1 MDEPTRDGGDPPER
15 PAAVRPARSP
25 RSRAAD
31 GSESAP
37 GEAPSPASSPGPEP
51 APEPEPVRDYV
62 ELETVGRDVTGPSV
76 HGVAARPQRAHFLSV
91 VSLRVVANVF
101 AVLLAALLV
110 TSILATIWRSIRL
123 DGPTGGLGMS
133 HYVAVLSDQT
143 MRAALLRSGL
153 WAAVAVGVALLGL
166 IVAALGRFVGDASR
180 LLTLP
185 LLIPLAAS
193 MLVTGAAFRLLVDPD
208 PDRGMISA
216 VAVAGY
222 EALADPAPAG
232 GARPDETAPEESRLY
247 DQGDLVTTFNYRAGC
262 HVDLRVVTPR
272 EAPEP
277 RPGSPESSDE
287 TSDRDPVS
295 CVDPDSQPPNRIT
308 GTLHDQSGALPG
320 VTVRA
325 DAFGIDPVET
335 VTDDRGRFAVELGP
349 AGATES
355 VDHRLIIP
363 ERSTTP
369 PWPGPQPYRA
379 EVIWIPL
386 VLAFTWAWLGFAV
399 SLFRTRLNVIPP
411 DLVRVAK
418 AEGLRPLHRLTR
430 VIVPLLRP
438 VITVVLLT
446 LMVAAVRLFDLML
459 VMVPG
464 PLQADVEVGALLWW
478 RSPEAT
484 PGERAAMA
492 TLLFGMVAVVA
503 LGAVW
508 GVRQAR
514 GVTSVILPVPAP
526 AERVPLIG
534 PPMRQR
540 TLLRRSIAVLLG
552 LLGLIWLSPLI
563 VLVGTSLRSPADAA
577 LTGFWNGGIDGLGL
591 ASFRAALDNGLIGA
605 LGASLFM
612 AGTTALLVAVIAGS
626 VGHAL
631 AWSVAGPR
639 LVSAVVIVLALLAVA
654 PVQLYAAPMAE
665 WFAATNLTGTSLNLA
680 LILAHT
686 AAGLP
691 FAILLMRGAFLTTS
705 SPLDQTLTGEIDRQ
719 AEGLGLI
726 RRHWDAVVAVAVL
739 EFVLVWND
747 LVMGLLLGGT
757 PASPLTLLLWG
768 ELRWFHTSAGPIA
781 AAAVF
786 SLIVPLIVLGLGW
799 RTAVRGLTGVR
810 RRAGR

>member
-1 MDEPTRDGGDPPER
+1 MGD
-15 PAAVRPARSP
+15 
-25 RSRAAD
+25 
-31 GSESAP
+31 
-37 GEAPSPASSPGPEP
+37 
-51 APEPEPVRDYV
+51 V
-62 ELETVGRDVTGPSV
+62 EFETAGRDITGPRL
-76 HGVAARPQRAHFLSV
+76 HGVAARPQRAHFLSATG
-91 VSLRVVANVF
+91 LRVVANTV
-101 AVLLAALLV
+101 AVLLFLLLV
-110 TSILATIWRSIRL
+110 ASILTTVWRSVRM
-123 DGPTGGLGMS
+123 DWPSGGVGMS
-133 HYVAVLSDQT
+133 HYVAVLADPA

-153 WAAVAVGVALLGL
+153 WAVAAVGVALLGL
-166 IVAALGRFVGDASR
+166 IVAALGRFVGGASR

-193 MLVTGAAFRLLVDPD
+193 MLVTGAAFRLLIDPD
-208 PDRGMISA
+208 PDRGVISA
-216 VAVAGY
+216 LAVAGY
-222 EALADPAPAG
+222 EAFADRAPAE
-232 GARPDETAPEESRLY
+232 GARPDERAPEESRLY

-262 HVDLRVVTPR
+262 HVDLRVLTTRTTPGQS
-272 EAPEP
+272 AVGSSAPPEP
-277 RPGSPESSDE
+277 VAHDTAACAESDDSG
-287 TSDRDPVS
+287 
-295 CVDPDSQPPNRIT
+295 PDRIT
-308 GTLHDQSGALPG
+308 GTLRDQAGPLPG

-325 DAFGIDPVET
+325 DAAGTDPVDT
-335 VTDDRGRFAVELGP
+335 VTDDRGRFVLPLGP
-349 AGATES
+349 PAATEP

-363 ERSTTP
+363 QSSIEP
-369 PWPGPQPYRA
+369 AWPGPQPYRA

-399 SLFRTRLNVIPP
+399 SLFRTRLNAIPP
-411 DLVRVAK
+411 DLVRIAK
-418 AEGLRPLHRLTR
+418 AEGLRPAQRLTR
-430 VIVPLLRP
+430 LIVPLLRP

-446 LMVAAVRLFDLML
+446 LVVAAVRLFDLVL

-464 PLQADVEVGALLWW
+464 PLQPDVEVGALLWW

-503 LGAVW
+503 LAAVW
-508 GVRQAR
+508 GVRRAR
-514 GVTSVILPVPAP
+514 GVTSVILPMPAP

-540 TLLRRSIAVLLG
+540 TLLRRSVAVLLG
-552 LLGLIWLSPLI
+552 LLGLIWLTPLI
-563 VLVGTSLRSPADAA
+563 VLVGTALRAPADAA
-577 LTGFWNGGIDGLGL
+577 AAGFWAGGVQGLG
-591 ASFRAALDNGLIGA
+591 ADSFRGALDNGLVGA
-605 LGASLFM
+605 LGSSLFM

-631 AWSVAGPR
+631 AWSGVGPR
-639 LVSAVVIVLALLAVA
+639 LVSAAVIVLALLAVA
-654 PVQLYAAPMAE
+654 PVQLYAAPMSE
-665 WFAATNLTGTSLNLA
+665 WLAATNLTGTSLNLA

-705 SPLDQTLTGEIDRQ
+705 SAPDRRAAAADGRRTG
-719 AEGLGLI
+719 GLGLV

-747 LVMGLLLGGT
+747 LVLGLLLGGS

-768 ELRWFHTSAGPIA
+768 ETRWFHTSAGPIA

-786 SLIVPLIVLGLGW
+786 SLIVPLVVLAAGW

-810 RRAGR
+810 RRGGR